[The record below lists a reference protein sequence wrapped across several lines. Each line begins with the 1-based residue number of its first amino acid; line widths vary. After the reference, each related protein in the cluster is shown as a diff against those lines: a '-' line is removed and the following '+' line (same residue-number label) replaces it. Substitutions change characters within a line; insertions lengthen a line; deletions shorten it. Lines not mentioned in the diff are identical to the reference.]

1 MGQGD
6 VLFAIIVDETTN
18 ICNKEQ
24 IFIYIRHIGADFILV
39 ESFLDFV
46 ETAPTCEESYISK

>member
-6 VLFAIIVDETTN
+6 GLFAIIVDETTD

-24 IFIYIRHIGADFILV
+24 NSIYIRHIGADFISV
-39 ESFLDFV
+39 ESFLGFA
-46 ETAPTCEESYISK
+46 ETASTCG